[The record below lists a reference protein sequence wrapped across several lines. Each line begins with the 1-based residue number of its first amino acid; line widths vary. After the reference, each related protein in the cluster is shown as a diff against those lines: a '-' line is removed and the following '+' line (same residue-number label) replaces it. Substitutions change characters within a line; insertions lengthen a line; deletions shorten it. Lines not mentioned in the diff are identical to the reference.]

1 MSSAHSEYDDADF
14 DDSLFPAYAK
24 YINGVE
30 TPWYEPHDRRL
41 NYLPY
46 TDAGPIPYTNSMP
59 SRQVTGTPANFNIRN
74 GPSVLDLRLSSNHP
88 QLGRLVPPETLRSAP
103 PRPRTRAP
111 AQSTP
116 GSTKHHQAVSSAE
129 ITRQKLLQASLERSG
144 ATTPPMLVGRN
155 GSSEKRRM
163 PARQATHPSLLRSSS
178 ATDKDSQAGI
188 MPPSGR
194 PLPSFAAS
202 PTPVRPQ
209 AHLSPQEPRQSGQ
222 LPSTALIRPGEILS
236 DPRYKD
242 APRSNLK
249 RIDTQITGLYDIA
262 QGHPDPEFRRQ
273 ALIEIAASSAKIHR
287 MVFDRDQQLGKMPPG
302 GETRKQ
308 AHAQAQY
315 SQYRSAQSAS
325 PHDQPQGFS
334 DGYEQAMPS
343 PQYEAQVLPQ
353 QHIQSMPHQAPVQ
366 QLPQQYAHPEPE
378 NLLPN
383 TPPNISGDLR
393 GTINAQISK
402 YIQSCSLLAASPADP
417 EGAARRNAAQNW
429 QNDFRAF
436 LPPAGLQYLDETVA
450 KILSYHPVQAAQ
462 PHLAPQVC
470 PHPSMPSHQNVPSH
484 PYAPDQ
490 AGVIAEPLR
499 RYIFATLPKYFG
511 AVRAR
516 MLPSTPANAALQQQ
530 AHAFMQRFRAT
541 VPNEGHDFIDE
552 IVRRM
557 IIERNEGRDPM
568 ALLQI

>member
-1 MSSAHSEYDDADF
+1 
-14 DDSLFPAYAK
+14 
-24 YINGVE
+24 
-30 TPWYEPHDRRL
+30 
-41 NYLPY
+41 
-46 TDAGPIPYTNSMP
+46 MP
-59 SRQVTGTPANFNIRN
+59 SRQVIGAPADVNTRDS
-74 GPSVLDLRLSSNHP
+74 PSVLDLRPSCNHP
-88 QLGRLVPPETLRSAP
+88 RLGRLVPPETLRSAP
-103 PRPRTRAP
+103 PPPRTRAP

-116 GSTKHHQAVSSAE
+116 GSTKHQKAVSSAE
-129 ITRQKLLQASLERSG
+129 ITRQKLLQASLQRPG
-144 ATTPPMLVGRN
+144 ATTPPMLVSRN
-155 GSSEKRRM
+155 GSSGKRRM

-178 ATDKDSQAGI
+178 ATDIDSQAGT
-188 MPPSGR
+188 MPPSGW

-202 PTPVRPQ
+202 PTPVRPK
-209 AHLSPQEPRQSGQ
+209 AHLSPQEPQQSGQ

-242 APRSNLK
+242 VPRSNLK
-249 RIDTQITGLYDIA
+249 RIDMQITGLYDIA
-262 QGHPDPEFRRQ
+262 QGHADPESRRQ

-287 MVFDRDQQLGKMPPG
+287 MVFDRDQQLGKMSPG

-366 QLPQQYAHPEPE
+366 QLPQQYAHPGPE
-378 NLLPN
+378 RLLPN

-393 GTINAQISK
+393 GTINAQISR
-402 YIQSCSLLAASPADP
+402 YIQACTLLAASPADP
-417 EGAARRNAAQNW
+417 EGAARRHAAQDW

-436 LPPAGLQYLDETVA
+436 LPHAGLQYLDDTVA
-450 KILSYHPVQAAQ
+450 NILSRQDVANQQPHHPVQAAQ
-462 PHLAPQVC
+462 PHLAPQVY
-470 PHPSMPSHQNVPSH
+470 PHPGVPSHQNVPSH
-484 PYAPDQ
+484 SYAPDQ
-490 AGVIAEPLR
+490 AGAITEPLR

-530 AHAFMQRFRAT
+530 VHAFMQRFRAT
-541 VPNEGHDFIDE
+541 VPNEGHEFMDK

-557 IIERNEGRDPM
+557 IIESNEGRDPM

>member
-46 TDAGPIPYTNSMP
+46 TDAGPIPYTNTRTS
-59 SRQVTGTPANFNIRN
+59 
-74 GPSVLDLRLSSNHP
+74 
-88 QLGRLVPPETLRSAP
+88 RSA
-103 PRPRTRAP
+103 RDTSFR
-111 AQSTP
+111 
-116 GSTKHHQAVSSAE
+116 SATAE
-129 ITRQKLLQASLERSG
+129 DSG
-144 ATTPPMLVGRN
+144 ASTIHPRLYQAPSSCILCRDHKTEATAGFSGTLWRYNSTHASRSQWFFREAPYASTTSHTPFSATLLFCYRQRQPGRN
-155 GSSEKRRM
+155 YAPERTAA
-163 PARQATHPSLLRSSS
+163 PILC
-178 ATDKDSQAGI
+178 
-188 MPPSGR
+188 
-194 PLPSFAAS
+194 SFAY
-202 PTPVRPQ
+202 T
-209 AHLSPQEPRQSGQ
+209 
-222 LPSTALIRPGEILS
+222 
-236 DPRYKD
+236 
-242 APRSNLK
+242 N
-249 RIDTQITGLYDIA
+249 
-262 QGHPDPEFRRQ
+262 
-273 ALIEIAASSAKIHR
+273 
-287 MVFDRDQQLGKMPPG
+287 
-302 GETRKQ
+302 
-308 AHAQAQY
+308 
-315 SQYRSAQSAS
+315 
-325 PHDQPQGFS
+325 
-334 DGYEQAMPS
+334 GYEQAMPS

-353 QHIQSMPHQAPVQ
+353 QHIKSMPHQAPVQ

-511 AVRAR
+511 AVRA
-516 MLPSTPANAALQQQ
+516 
-530 AHAFMQRFRAT
+530 H
-541 VPNEGHDFIDE
+541 E

-557 IIERNEGRDPM
+557 IIERNEGRNPM